1 MEAEEFLMK
10 EYDLKKEGLIIPAK
24 NYFKVDMTLAELE
37 NLLIRYAKIK
47 VREISSSAVL
57 TDSSKT
63 DNETEIIDAIMSVIK
78 KYYPKKD
85 AIPF

>member
-47 VREISSSAVL
+47 VSEISSSAVL
-57 TDSSKT
+57 
-63 DNETEIIDAIMSVIK
+63 AVSVCRCKEGKQGRTVDENWHQIC
-78 KYYPKKD
+78 D
-85 AIPF
+85 VCGGS